1 MPVIDDY
8 AFGRIVVDGQ
18 VHSRDVILL
27 PNRVVAGWWRKDGH
41 ALVMGDL
48 AEVIDDLPRTLVV
61 GSGAYGRMRPDP
73 AALEELERRG
83 IKVEVVPTGEA
94 VDRYRGLDPAS
105 TAAAL
110 HLTC

>member
-8 AFGRIVVDGQ
+8 EFGRIVVDGQ
-18 VHSRDVILL
+18 EHSRDVILL
-27 PNRVVAGWWRKDGH
+27 PNRVVANWWRKDGH
-41 ALVMGDL
+41 GLVIEDL
-48 AEVIDDLPRTLVV
+48 VEVIDDPPPVLVV

-73 AALEELERRG
+73 STLEELQRRG
-83 IKVEVVPTGEA
+83 IKVEVLQTGDA
-94 VDRYRGLDPAS
+94 VDRYRELDPAS

>member
-8 AFGRIVVDGQ
+8 GFGHIVIDGEE
-18 VHSRDVILL
+18 HSRDVIVL

-41 ALVMGDL
+41 ALVIEDL
-48 AEVIDDLPRTLVV
+48 ADVIDELPPNLVV
-61 GSGAYGRMRPDP
+61 GSGALGRMRPDP
-73 AALEELERRG
+73 GTLEDLERRG
-83 IKVEVVPTGEA
+83 INVEVLPTGEA
-94 VDRYRGLDPAS
+94 VDRYGALDPAT

>member
-8 AFGRIVVDGQ
+8 EFGRIVVDGQ
-18 VHSRDVILL
+18 EHSRDVILL
-27 PNRVVAGWWRKDGH
+27 PNRVVANWWRKDGH
-41 ALVMGDL
+41 GLVIEDL
-48 AEVIDDLPRTLVV
+48 VEVIDDPPPVLVV

-73 AALEELERRG
+73 STLEELQRRG
-83 IKVEVVPTGEA
+83 IKVEVLHTGDA
-94 VDRYRGLDPAS
+94 VDRYRELDPAS

>member
-1 MPVIDDY
+1 MPEIDDY
-8 AFGRIVVDGQ
+8 AFGRIVIDGDQ
-18 VHSRDVILL
+18 HSRDVILL
-27 PNRVVAGWWRKDGH
+27 PDRVVAGWWRKDGH
-41 ALVMGDL
+41 ALVVEDL

-73 AALEELERRG
+73 TALEELERRG
-83 IKVEVVPTGEA
+83 IEVEVLPTDEA
-94 VDRYRGLDPAS
+94 VDRYRSLDPAS

>member
-1 MPVIDDY
+1 MPAIDDY

-18 VHSRDVILL
+18 EHSRDVILL
-27 PNRVVAGWWRKDGH
+27 PHRVVANWWRKDGH
-41 ALVMGDL
+41 GLVIEDL
-48 AEVIDDLPRTLVV
+48 AEVIADLPPVLVL

-73 AALEELERRG
+73 STLEELQRRG
-83 IKVEVVPTGEA
+83 IKVEVLQTGDA
-94 VDRYRGLDPAS
+94 VDRYRELDPAS